1 MAHHSRPHPAE
12 GRGPIPPRRS
22 GTRLRDR
29 GRRILAAT
37 ATAALL
43 LTGATACGGTAES
56 PAPQSSPAPK
66 EPFVPAQLAQAW
78 KTAPAEGHTLRT
90 PLMATW
96 RTKTAY
102 YVGRG
107 TGIEILDPATGKPLG
122 TLAPPEPDMHPCG
135 MTEGLTADGLGAIA
149 WIKGDP
155 LDTKASCDRVSLID
169 TRNGNAIAWT
179 KQVSGAP
186 MDGKPLTDDTTRL
199 AFIAGGVLA
208 VMTPNTVVG
217 MRPDGTEAWTW
228 RNAGVPLN
236 EYVLNWT
243 MSTHHDR
250 IMVVL
255 AVQRTGWRNW
265 VVTLDATGKELSPE
279 PVSVPK
285 ESRVGV
291 IDGGPMA
298 VILTPSALGEAKN
311 PELMTFTREGRVARV
326 IPLASDAGPVQ
337 LNRSSRLG
345 RSARHDIAFSGSTAY
360 VVAGDSLSSSSVL
373 AQIVAFDLETGATR
387 WTQPVDTLTIPRFL
401 GSDKDMVYVL
411 GGKATKDMAVYA
423 YAAND
428 GTRTQISTVKAPDTT
443 LSLGGV
449 AVDYGAGS
457 LALTDPGRY
466 TYGTV
471 MFRSPTP

>member
-1 MAHHSRPHPAE
+1 MAHHSRPHSAE
-12 GRGPIPPRRS
+12 VPGPLPPRRS
-22 GTRLRDR
+22 GTRLRDH

-43 LTGATACGGTAES
+43 LTGATACSGTAES
-56 PAPQSSPAPK
+56 PASKSSPAPK
-66 EPFVPAQLAQAW
+66 EPFAPAQLAQAW
-78 KTAPAEGHTLRT
+78 KTPPAEGNPLLT

-107 TGIEILDPATGKPLG
+107 TGVEILDAATGKPLG
-122 TLAPPEPDMHPCG
+122 TLTPPEPDMHPCG

-155 LDTKASCDRVSLID
+155 LHFKASCDRVSLID
-169 TRNGNAIAWT
+169 TRGGSAVAWT
-179 KQVSGAP
+179 KQVSGAL
-186 MDGKPLTDDTTRL
+186 MDGKPLANDTTRL

-217 MRPDGTEAWTW
+217 LRADGTEAWTW

-236 EYVLNWT
+236 AYVLNWG
-243 MSTHHDR
+243 MSAHHDR
-250 IMVVL
+250 IMVMIGVER
-255 AVQRTGWRNW
+255 AGWRYW

-279 PVSVPK
+279 PVPIPQ
-285 ESRVGV
+285 ESRGKLVG
-291 IDGGPMA
+291 GGPMT
-298 VILTPSALGEAKN
+298 VILTPPGLDKTKD
-311 PELMTFTREGRVARV
+311 PELMTFTREGRLARV
-326 IPLASDAGPVQ
+326 IPLSSGAGPVQ
-337 LNRSSRLG
+337 LNWSSRLG
-345 RSARHDIAFSGSTAY
+345 RADRYDIAFDGSTAY
-360 VVAGDSLSSSSVL
+360 VVAGDSMSGSSVL

-401 GSDKDMVYVL
+401 GSDKDSVYVL
-411 GGKATKDMAVYA
+411 GGKATKDMAVFA
-423 YAAND
+423 YAAKD
-428 GTRTQISTVKAPDTT
+428 GARAQISTVKAPDTS
-443 LSLGGV
+443 LSMGGV
-449 AVDYGAGS
+449 AVDYSAGS

-466 TYGTV
+466 SYGTV

>member
-12 GRGPIPPRRS
+12 VGGPIPPRRS

-43 LTGATACGGTAES
+43 LSGATACGGAAES
-56 PAPQSSPAPK
+56 PASKSSPAPK
-66 EPFVPAQLAQAW
+66 EPFAPAQLAQAW
-78 KTAPAEGHTLRT
+78 KTAPAEGHSLLT

-107 TGIEILDPATGKPLG
+107 TGVEVLDPVTGKPLG
-122 TLAPPEPDMHPCG
+122 TLTPPEPDMHPCG

-155 LDTKASCDRVSLID
+155 LHSKASCDRVSLID
-169 TRNGNAIAWT
+169 TRNGSAIVWT
-179 KQVSGAP
+179 KQVSGAL

-199 AFIAGGVLA
+199 AFVAGGVLA

-217 MRPDGTEAWTW
+217 LRADGTEAWTW

-236 EYVLNWT
+236 EYVLNWA

-250 IMVVL
+250 IMVVIG
-255 AVQRTGWRNW
+255 VQRAGWRYW

-279 PVSVPK
+279 PVSIPK
-285 ESRVGV
+285 ESHVDV
-291 IDGGPMA
+291 VDGGPMT
-298 VILTPSALGEAKN
+298 VVLTPSALGGTKD
-311 PELMTFTREGRVARV
+311 PELMTFTREGRLARV
-326 IPLASDAGPVQ
+326 IPLTSGAGPVQ

-345 RSARHDIAFSGSTAY
+345 RSSRYGIVFNGSTAY
-360 VVAGDSLSSSSVL
+360 VVAGDPLSSSSAL
-373 AQIVAFDLETGATR
+373 TQIVAFDLETGATR

-401 GSDKDMVYVL
+401 GSDQETVYVL

-423 YAAND
+423 YAAKD
-428 GTRTQISTVKAPDTT
+428 GARTQISTVKAPDTF
-443 LSLGGV
+443 LSLGDV

-457 LALTDPGRY
+457 LALTEPGHY
-466 TYGTV
+466 SYGTV

>member
-1 MAHHSRPHPAE
+1 MAHHSQPHPAE
-12 GRGPIPPRRS
+12 VRGPVPPPRS

-56 PAPQSSPAPK
+56 PESKSSPAPK
-66 EPFVPAQLAQAW
+66 EPFAPAQLAQAW
-78 KTAPAEGHTLRT
+78 KTAPAEGETLLT

-107 TGIEILDPATGKPLG
+107 TGVEILDAATGKSLG

-155 LDTKASCDRVSLID
+155 LDVKASCDRVSLVD
-169 TRNGNAIAWT
+169 TRNGSSIIWT
-179 KQVSGAP
+179 KQVSGAL

-199 AFIAGGVLA
+199 AFIAGGLLA

-217 MRPDGTEAWTW
+217 LRPDGTEAWTW

-236 EYVLNWT
+236 QYVLNWG
-243 MSTHHDR
+243 MSAHHDR
-250 IMVVL
+250 LMVMIG
-255 AVQRTGWRNW
+255 VQRAGWRYW

-279 PVSVPK
+279 PVPIPP
-285 ESRVGV
+285 ESHGDLVG
-291 IDGGPMA
+291 GGPMT
-298 VILTPSALGEAKN
+298 VILTPPGLGKTKE
-311 PELMTFTREGRVARV
+311 PELMTFTREGRLARV
-326 IPLASDAGPVQ
+326 IPLASAAGPVQ
-337 LNRSSRLG
+337 LNQGRRLG
-345 RSARHDIAFSGSTAY
+345 RASRYDIAFNGSTAY
-360 VVAGDSLSSSSVL
+360 VVAGDALSSSSTL
-373 AQIVAFDLETGATR
+373 PQIVAFDLDTGATR
-387 WTQPVDTLTIPRFL
+387 WTQPVDTLTVPRFL
-401 GSDKDMVYVL
+401 GSDEDTVYVL
-411 GGKATKDMAVYA
+411 GGKATKDMPVYA
-423 YAAND
+423 YAAKD
-428 GTRTQISTVKAPDTT
+428 GARTQISTVKAPDTF
-443 LSLGGV
+443 LSMIGV
-449 AVDYGAGS
+449 AVDYSAGT
-457 LALTDPGRY
+457 LALTEPGRY
-466 TYGTV
+466 SYGTV